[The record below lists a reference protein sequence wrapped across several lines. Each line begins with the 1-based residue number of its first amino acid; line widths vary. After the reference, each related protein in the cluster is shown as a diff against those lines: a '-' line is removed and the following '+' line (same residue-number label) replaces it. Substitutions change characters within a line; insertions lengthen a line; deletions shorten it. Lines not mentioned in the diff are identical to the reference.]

1 MNPAIPQ
8 PMPSTSCGH
17 RHRHDLQR
25 EPCRRQR
32 LRLRLRQQQR
42 GLGTL
47 SMCVV
52 LLTVLGLGAT
62 WAARQLASAQRVAA
76 NDLRGAAA
84 AEAAEAGIAW
94 TIAMLNTG
102 RVDDRCR
109 PAVDASG
116 EPNLSAIATERV
128 PGDFRQRFLQV
139 AADGYFRPRS
149 GSAPATAG
157 TSSGASTNPG
167 TATANGER
175 TPDWLASCVNTGAL
189 RWLCR
194 CGGESGYAIGGSD
207 LSAAQPMFS
216 IRFADGGTG
225 GLLRLLVRA
234 CSALSR
240 DCDDLSD
247 SPRGVAEISQQLAL
261 LSALRRPPQVSTL
274 EGPGTFNQ
282 LFGMPPARYRSQPAV
297 TRLRCDV
304 DCGPLLAQALA
315 RGRRLFWIDGDA
327 RISSLPASAAV
338 GPPLVLI
345 ATGRLELSTSGSLR
359 GLLYARDGVRWHPP
373 TGTAAS
379 LRGALASDGV
389 IDRAAQV
396 TVTHDADVLQEISR
410 RMGSYLPVPGGWT
423 PTR

>member
-1 MNPAIPQ
+1 MTRTI
-8 PMPSTSCGH
+8 S
-17 RHRHDLQR
+17 RHAASAS
-25 EPCRRQR
+25 CRRQ
-32 LRLRLRQQQR
+32 Q

-47 SMCVV
+47 SMCLV

-76 NDLRGAAA
+76 NDLRGATA

-116 EPNLSAIATERV
+116 DSIPGAIASEHG
-128 PGDFRQRFLQV
+128 PSGFRERFLQV

-149 GSAPATAG
+149 ATAS
-157 TSSGASTNPG
+157 TSSGASTG
-167 TATANGER
+167 TGASSAGGER
-175 TPDWLASCVNTGAL
+175 LADWLASCVNTGPL

-194 CGGESGYAIGGSD
+194 CGGESGNASSGSET
-207 LSAAQPMFS
+207 SSAQPMFW
-216 IRFADGGTG
+216 IRFADGGAT
-225 GLLRLLVRA
+225 GLLKLLVRA
-234 CSALSR
+234 CSDHAR
-240 DCDDLSD
+240 DCEDLSD
-247 SPRGVAEISQQLAL
+247 GSRGVAEVSQQLAL
-261 LSALRRPPQVSTL
+261 LSALRRPPQTSTL
-274 EGPGTFNQ
+274 EGPGSFMQ
-282 LFGMPPARYRSQPAV
+282 LFGMPPARYRSRPAV
-297 TRLRCDV
+297 TRLRCDA

-315 RGRRLFWIDGDA
+315 RGRRLLWIDGDA
-327 RISSLPASAAV
+327 RISSLPASAAE

-345 ATGRLELSTSGSLR
+345 ATGRLDLSTSGALR

-373 TGTAAS
+373 AGTAAS
-379 LRGALASDGV
+379 LQGALASDGV
-389 IDRAAQV
+389 IDQAPHV
-396 TVTHDADVLQEISR
+396 TVAHDADVLRQISR